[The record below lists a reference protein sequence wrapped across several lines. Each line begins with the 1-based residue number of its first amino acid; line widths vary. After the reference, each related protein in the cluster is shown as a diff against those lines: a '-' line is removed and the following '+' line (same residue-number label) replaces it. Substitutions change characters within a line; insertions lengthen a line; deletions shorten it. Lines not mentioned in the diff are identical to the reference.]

1 MEYYSTIKKNEILPF
16 AATWI
21 DVEGIMLSEMS
32 DKERKILYI
41 THLWNLK
48 KKLVNITKRR
58 QTLWYREQTSGYQWG
73 QGKGRGSRG

>member
-1 MEYYSTIKKNEILPF
+1 
-16 AATWI
+16 
-21 DVEGIMLSEMS
+21 MLSEMS

-58 QTLWYREQTSGYQWG
+58 QTLWYREQTSGYQ
-73 QGKGRGSRG
+73 